1 MKLFKYSLIAALAL
15 SGALCAC
22 DDDNDYA
29 PGASVSGDEVYFPIS
44 ESASIDIPTD
54 ATSVAVSVNR
64 LHDTDAIT
72 VPVAA
77 VVTDGEGAD
86 ATSIFTVPSQVAF
99 AAGENETTLTIGV
112 DFAKVTPDEEY
123 SLTLTLEGDNTTPY
137 GASSRTYTLVYSP
150 WTEWEYVP
158 GEEGVYTMSVY
169 SSGEFEV
176 PILTRQSLVNTNR
189 VEYAVCDLFYANED
203 EEDGPLI
210 NFTYSMD
217 LTNTIEVDGVE
228 CPIVTM
234 SPLQLGENGAGTGN
248 YLVLYDY
255 RTWAVEVFG
264 VSEANV
270 DAWMERN
277 DIAQSYFNPLTGTIA
292 VDLILVGTKLEP
304 GSYYSDGFDYIQLPG
319 YKSYNLEFNYTGNFV
334 DPKSEIEYAIVNA
347 YKSEDVA
354 SYIYD
359 IFAGELSGDDLDA
372 AIESVKTN
380 DDLEAV
386 TDATTNLAFALEENG
401 KYTVV
406 GVGRDSNGEQ
416 VCKAN
421 YTFTFNSVQG
431 APVEQW
437 NSLGYC
443 EYTDGFINALF
454 SVPTLTNDVEIQ
466 ESTETPGLYRLVDP
480 YKDWA
485 DQLGTDYLEGK
496 HYIIFDASVPDEV
509 VLYPTTIGVQISAQ
523 YGEFGV
529 MSDAYYTLNQG
540 EDATGLYGTLEDGVV
555 TFPAGTLL
563 VCMLNYQNGNW
574 YYANVDP
581 NNPGL
586 AEDYEGDFNPYWGK
600 GPFMI
605 DMGDLAAAP
614 AKKAPKATSPVDFSR
629 VNKAATFKSS
639 FRLHNDNKPMKTVG
653 AKTLNDYR
661 LANPRQFNF

>member
-1 MKLFKYSLIAALAL
+1 MKLFKYSLIAALVL

-158 GEEGVYTMSVY
+158 GEEGVYTMSVFT
-169 SSGEFEV
+169 SAVVEV
-176 PILTRQSLVNTNR
+176 PVLTRQSLVNPNR
-189 VEYAVCDLFYANED
+189 VEYAVCDLFYASSN
-203 EEDGPLI
+203 EEDGPYI

-217 LTNTIEVDGVE
+217 LTKTIEVDGVD

-234 SPLQLGENGAGTGN
+234 NPLQVGENGAGSGE
-248 YLVLYDY
+248 YLILYDY
-255 RTWAVEVFG
+255 RTWAIEVLG
-264 VSEANV
+264 ASESQV
-270 DAWMERN
+270 DDWMERN
-277 DIAQSYFNPLTGTIA
+277 DIGQSYYNPVTGTFA
-292 VDLILVGTKLEP
+292 MDLILISTKLEP
-304 GSYYSDGFDYIQLPG
+304 GQYYDDGYDYLQLPG

-334 DPKSEIEYAIVNA
+334 DPKSEIEYAIVSA

-359 IFAGELSGDDLDA
+359 IFAGELKGDDLDA
-372 AIESVKTN
+372 AIESVKAN

-386 TDATTNLAFALEENG
+386 TAATTNLAFALEENG

-443 EYTDGFINALF
+443 EYTDGFINAMYR
-454 SVPTLTNDVEIQ
+454 VPTLTNDVEIQ
-466 ESTETPGLYRLVDP
+466 ESVETPGLYRLVDP

-485 DQLGTDYLEGK
+485 AQVGADYLEGK
-496 HYIIFDASVPDEV
+496 HYIIFDASIPDKV
-509 VLYPTTIGVQISAQ
+509 IIYPTTIGIEIDPS
-523 YGEFGV
+523 YGEIGV
-529 MSDAYYTLNQG
+529 LSAAYLLLSN
-540 EDATGLYGTLEDGVV
+540 EKDATGYFGTLQDGVI
-555 TFPAGTLL
+555 TFPAGSLL
-563 VCMLNYQNGNW
+563 VCEINAPDDL
-574 YYANVDP
+574 YYANIDP
-581 NNPGL
+581 NNPTSGTSF
-586 AEDYEGDFNPYWGK
+586 DPSWGK

-629 VNKAATFKSS
+629 VSKAASFKSS
-639 FRLHNDNKPMKTVG
+639 FRLHNDNKPMKTVD

-661 LANPRQFNF
+661 LANPRQFKH